1 MFGVDVDA
9 VAGWLGS
16 YGGDDS
22 PSLEL
27 DRPVD
32 WVAFG
37 VWLTMLLHRHGERVL
52 RVKGIVDA
60 EDFGPVFINS
70 VQHVIS
76 PPEHAREIHG
86 GGPARLVFIL
96 RELSPAAVARSFHA
110 FQAA

>member
-1 MFGVDVDA
+1 VFGVDVDA

-86 GGPARLVFIL
+86 GVPARLILIL